1 MARAVL
7 GHAVMVAMTAP
18 CRLLSVL
25 LVPLVACLA
34 SVVPA
39 IAAPITVDGSLADW
53 GISVADGNRSNY
65 SGLIGAG
72 SGLLGSHVEDTSDWA
87 GDAGYVGPNYGGQNY
102 DAEFLGV
109 AYSGSTVYIGIVTGQ
124 RPDNG
129 LQRFAPGDIYI
140 RTQSGVFGIEVGGGA
155 GGGPGG
161 AIGEGA
167 AGSFYTLNSDGY
179 TTAHTSLPARV
190 AGSIWRDPTWYMDPL
205 DTPSPTQMVAANSG
219 SYVGLA
225 DFVYT
230 RNSVTM
236 QHAIIELS
244 FDAALLGGLS
254 ALTDSEWRAVCGN
267 DELMVDISVPEPATL
282 LLFGGSVLAV
292 AAIGRRRR
300 RDPR

>member
-1 MARAVL
+1 
-7 GHAVMVAMTAP
+7 MVAMTAP
-18 CRLLSVL
+18 CRLLSAL

-34 SVVPA
+34 TVVPA

-53 GISVADGNRSNY
+53 GISIADGNGSNY
-65 SGLIGAG
+65 SGLIGSG
-72 SGLLGSHVEDTSDWA
+72 SGLLGAHVEDTSDSA
-87 GDAGYVGPNYGGQNY
+87 GDAGFVGPNYGGQNY

-109 AYSGSTVYIGIVTGQ
+109 ARDGSTVYIAIVTGQ

-140 RTQSGVFGIEVGGGA
+140 RTETGVFGIEVGGGV
-155 GGGPGG
+155 GGGPGN
-161 AIGEGA
+161 AINEGA
-167 AGSFYTLNSDGY
+167 AGSFYTLNSSGY
-179 TTAHTSLPARV
+179 TTAHTSLPGRV

-205 DTPSPTQMVAANSG
+205 DTPSPTQLVVPNTG

-230 RNSVTM
+230 RNSVTA

-267 DELMVDISVPEPATL
+267 DELMVEIAVPEPATL
-282 LLFGGSVLAV
+282 LLLGSGVLGVAV
-292 AAIGRRRR
+292 IGRRLR
-300 RDPR
+300 RDPS